1 MGLFSFFKK
10 DKSAIKND
18 FTLDELKKGFVVDY
32 FMKSWEVTKVY
43 LYDWGNNFFAREY
56 LLDSGD
62 ETLYLY
68 VEDDDGLICSIWNKI
83 DITEIEPDLF
93 KMIVANDDAPSQ
105 ITYKNGIYTK
115 TESSQGH
122 CNEEG
127 EDEETYTEL
136 VNWTYK
142 NSKEKHFISVS
153 RTGEEEFDVS
163 YGEYVKDIE
172 FSNILPI

>member
-1 MGLFSFFKK
+1 MGLFSFLKK

-18 FTLDELKKGFVVDY
+18 FTVNELKKGFVLDY

-43 LYDWGNNFFAREY
+43 VYDWGNNFFAREY

-68 VEDDDGLICSIWNKI
+68 VEDDDDLVCSVWNKI
-83 DITEIEPDLF
+83 DISEIEPDLF
-93 KMIVANDDAPSQ
+93 KMIVANDDAPST
-105 ITYKNGIYTK
+105 ISYKNSMYTK
-115 TESSQGH
+115 IESSQGH
-122 CNEEG
+122 CCEE
-127 EDEETYTEL
+127 EDEDTHTEL